1 MTGGSLAWETAM
13 KPIRTLALP
22 LALVFLPAAPL
33 FADPATAS
41 EILTPKPAPAPRING
56 PKIFGVRPGSP
67 FLYAVPATGERPMT
81 FSAEGLPAG
90 LTLDRATGRITGVLK
105 RAGTHQVTLG
115 AKNEHGDA
123 RKPFRIVVG
132 DEIALT
138 PPMGWNSWN
147 CWGGRID
154 QAKTLAAAKAIVR
167 HGLDRH
173 GWTYVNIDDAWQGR
187 RGGPHNA
194 IQPDPKRFPD
204 MKGLCDEIHGMGLK
218 VGIYSSPW
226 VTTYARRIGGSSENE
241 KGDWTP
247 PGNGPKTVN
256 KKILPWAIGRYSF
269 ATHDAKQWAEWGID
283 YLKYDWNPIEV
294 PETAEMAK
302 ALRDSGR
309 DVVLSLSNSTPFKSI
324 GELSKIANCWRTTGD
339 IKDTWDSMSK
349 KGFTQDKW
357 APYAKPGH
365 FNDPD
370 MLVVGHVGWG
380 KPHPTRLTPDEQYT
394 HLSIWCLLSSPLLLG
409 CDLEKMDD
417 FTLSLLTNDEV
428 LDVNQDILCK
438 QATKVAGK
446 DKRLIFAKLLED
458 GSQAVGLF
466 NLGDT
471 EEKIAV
477 SWKDLGINGTMTVR
491 DLWRQKE
498 VGNFPEG
505 YEASIAPHGVV
516 LVRIFPA
523 E

>member
-1 MTGGSLAWETAM
+1 
-13 KPIRTLALP
+13 
-22 LALVFLPAAPL
+22 
-33 FADPATAS
+33 
-41 EILTPKPAPAPRING
+41 
-56 PKIFGVRPGSP
+56 
-67 FLYAVPATGERPMT
+67 
-81 FSAEGLPAG
+81 
-90 LTLDRATGRITGVLK
+90 
-105 RAGTHQVTLG
+105 
-115 AKNEHGDA
+115 
-123 RKPFRIVVG
+123 
-132 DEIALT
+132 
-138 PPMGWNSWN
+138 
-147 CWGGRID
+147 
-154 QAKTLAAAKAIVR
+154 
-167 HGLDRH
+167 
-173 GWTYVNIDDAWQGR
+173 
-187 RGGPHNA
+187 
-194 IQPDPKRFPD
+194 
-204 MKGLCDEIHGMGLK
+204 
-218 VGIYSSPW
+218 
-226 VTTYARRIGGSSENE
+226 
-241 KGDWTP
+241 
-247 PGNGPKTVN
+247 
-256 KKILPWAIGRYSF
+256 
-269 ATHDAKQWAEWGID
+269 
-283 YLKYDWNPIEV
+283 
-294 PETAEMAK
+294 MAN

-349 KGFTQDKW
+349 RGFTQDKW

-491 DLWRQKE
+491 DLWRQKD
-498 VGNFPEG
+498 VGNFPEA